1 MQDEQPISTPLS
13 IALLTH
19 RNAHY
24 AFLRNNRV
32 TAAMITISSPTG
44 TPSESI
50 PMNRR
55 RGEVKYHELH
65 GHFAALLLCLALVA
79 ACGEASPPF
88 GKQSPKG
95 KTSVTDDAIPKQQS
109 PSVAPSPVAQ
119 EPEQEAHESPFIGPL
134 NYRQEFLPEV
144 LRVFQ
149 KILDE
154 DLDESISVDVLNDV
168 DFADGSK
175 YATTGVYA
183 GPAFVLLGDDQAV
196 HIYLRSGSYLR
207 LANALG
213 IELGHA
219 VQRRRLGNE
228 AYEALRRDYPHVVS
242 ARAKAIQRALL
253 IGIQESGALSAGL
266 TAPKD
271 PLWLTRLDAFLD
283 QEVDNLADSEPF
295 AISFFLVW
303 KAAFSAPDPNVS
315 AELRESGQLSFDSAS
330 ALARKLLD
338 ADLTYFDELRSRIS
352 ADQAAEIRSLLLTR
366 FVEDVESYPS
376 YDLISGFLLP

>member
-1 MQDEQPISTPLS
+1 M
-13 IALLTH
+13 
-19 RNAHY
+19 
-24 AFLRNNRV
+24 
-32 TAAMITISSPTG
+32 
-44 TPSESI
+44 
-50 PMNRR
+50 
-55 RGEVKYHELH
+55 VKYREFL
-65 GHFAALLLCLALVA
+65 GRLAAPSLCLTLIT
-79 ACGEASPPF
+79 ACGEASAPL
-88 GKQSPKG
+88 
-95 KTSVTDDAIPKQQS
+95 VS
-109 PSVAPSPVAQ
+109 PSPEASASAIDDPISKRTSPILTPPPAVS
-119 EPEQEAHESPFIGPL
+119 EPEQEARRSPFIGPL
-134 NYRQEFLPEV
+134 NFRQQFLPEV

-183 GPAFVLLGDDQAV
+183 GPSFVLLGDDQAV

-228 AYEALRRDYPHVVS
+228 AYEVLKRDYPHVVS

-266 TAPKD
+266 TAPQD
-271 PLWLTRLDAFLD
+271 PLWLTRLEAFLD

-295 AISFFLVW
+295 AISFFFVW
-303 KAAFSAPDPNVS
+303 NAALSDPDLNFG
-315 AELRESGQLSFDSAS
+315 AELKESGRLSFDSAS
-330 ALARKLLD
+330 AVARKLLD
-338 ADLTYFDELRSRIS
+338 ADLTYFDELRLRIS

-366 FVEDVESYPS
+366 FDEDVESYPS

>member
-1 MQDEQPISTPLS
+1 MLQVF
-13 IALLTH
+13 
-19 RNAHY
+19 R
-24 AFLRNNRV
+24 
-32 TAAMITISSPTG
+32 
-44 TPSESI
+44 
-50 PMNRR
+50 
-55 RGEVKYHELH
+55 EV
-65 GHFAALLLCLALVA
+65 
-79 ACGEASPPF
+79 
-88 GKQSPKG
+88 
-95 KTSVTDDAIPKQQS
+95 
-109 PSVAPSPVAQ
+109 
-119 EPEQEAHESPFIGPL
+119 
-134 NYRQEFLPEV
+134 
-144 LRVFQ
+144 
-149 KILDE
+149 LDE

-183 GPAFVLLGDDQAV
+183 GPSFVLLGDDQAV

-213 IELGHA
+213 VELGHA

-228 AYEALRRDYPHVVS
+228 AYEALKRDYPHVVS

-253 IGIQESGALSAGL
+253 IGVQESGALSAGL

-303 KAAFSAPDPNVS
+303 NAALSDPDLNFG
-315 AELRESGQLSFDSAS
+315 AELKESGRLSFDSAS
-330 ALARKLLD
+330 AVARKLLD

-352 ADQAAEIRSLLLTR
+352 ADQAAEIRGLLLTR
-366 FVEDVESYPS
+366 FDQDVESYPS